1 MLKIIAELFLDVLV
15 QVVATVLLQLMDK
28 IVPGPWL

>member
-1 MLKIIAELFLDVLV
+1 MLKVIAELFLDVLV

-28 IVPGPWL
+28 IAPGPWL